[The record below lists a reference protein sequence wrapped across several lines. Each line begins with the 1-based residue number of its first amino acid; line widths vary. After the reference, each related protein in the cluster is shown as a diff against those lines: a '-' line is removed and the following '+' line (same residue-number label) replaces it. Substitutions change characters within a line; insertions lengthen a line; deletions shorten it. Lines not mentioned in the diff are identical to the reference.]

1 MCWWEQRHSVLVSL
15 LSEKTLF
22 VTNCIGGSHIL
33 VCRSHVCPRSGN
45 SWKKGKASLQEYV
58 LGDTRYH
65 EIILISVACFGE
77 KELRALLDSRVLV
90 GAPYHITHTYSSRTL
105 T

>member
-1 MCWWEQRHSVLVSL
+1 MCWWELYISMSQPCGSSL
-15 LSEKTLF
+15 L
-22 VTNCIGGSHIL
+22 G
-33 VCRSHVCPRSGN
+33 PRSGN